1 MAMETVKETVKYAR
15 SIEEEKGKAFRF
27 TMTTNGVLL
36 NQENIDYINE
46 EMSNCVLSLD
56 GRPEVNDAHRPTA
69 KGTGSY
75 DLIVPKFQ

>member
-1 MAMETVKETVKYAR
+1 M
-15 SIEEEKGKAFRF
+15 
-27 TMTTNGVLL
+27 VLL

-75 DLIVPKFQ
+75 DLIVPKFQKLVEGREDKDYYLRGTFTRIIWTSPLT